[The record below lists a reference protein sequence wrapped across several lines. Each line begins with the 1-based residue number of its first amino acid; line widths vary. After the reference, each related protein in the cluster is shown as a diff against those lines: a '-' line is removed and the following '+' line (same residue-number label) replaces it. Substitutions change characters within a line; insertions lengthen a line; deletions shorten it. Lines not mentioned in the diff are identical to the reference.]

1 MKRSEDVFF
10 FTLIDFL
17 IQISFFGFLLYALD
31 QASREIVSNKVK
43 EADKLVQQTGVS
55 NLTELTDY
63 LSKMAPVNELKGV
76 ADFISAAGGIEKVK
90 KSVAVVSEHGGVDKI
105 SSGLEKLRKIE
116 EGSGKPPCLFSLQ
129 DGKRIPQSI
138 GHVQVT
144 DTRISFLKNTPE
156 LQAVLVKLDANFN
169 EIKDLSLSDFRARF
183 SGLNR
188 IRPDCRYQ
196 VDVSVNTQLLAPMD
210 SVWSTFATRRK

>member
-17 IQISFFGFLLYALD
+17 IQISFFGFLLFALD
-31 QASREIVSNKVK
+31 QASREVASNKIK
-43 EADKLVQQTGVS
+43 EADKLIEQTGVS
-55 NLTELTDY
+55 SLTELTDY
-63 LSKMAPVNELKGV
+63 LSKMAPVKELKGV
-76 ADFISAAGGIEKVK
+76 ADFISAAGGIEKIK
-90 KSVAVVSEHGGVDKI
+90 KSVAVVSDHGGVDKV
-105 SSGLEKLRKIE
+105 STGLEKLRKIE
-116 EGSGKPPCLFSLQ
+116 EGSGKPPCLFIVQ

-144 DTRISFLKNTPE
+144 DTRVTFLKNTPE
-156 LQAVLVKLDANFN
+156 LQAVLAKLGTNFAD
-169 EIKDLSLSDFRARF
+169 IQDLSLGDFRGRF

-210 SVWSTFATRRK
+210 SIWSTFATRRK